1 MAAERRRSRS
11 RGRVDS
17 DSGNEGGNN
26 GRIRGGGA
34 ILQFGMHSGRRYDE
48 VLREER
54 GYVEW
59 ALRIPNPGG
68 GLRLFQNWLRLQRET
83 NPSGATR
90 RRRRVRPRS
99 AFSDSEDDSSAESEI
114 LGSTVRNANLATI
127 SSLMFDSASE
137 EEEDDEEAEEEEQQ
151 VATRGGARPQN
162 HQRRTSGGRQQGEA
176 AAAPAAASA
185 SAQAILDRLP
195 RVSFS
200 ANHFGGSPHPESCPI
215 CIEDFADA
223 EQSNLKIVLTSCL
236 HVFHEHCLQTWL
248 QRRQDCPTCRWDI
261 SDSGESQF
269 LASAEVAP
277 TTATAMP
284 VLPVWGMEEMIE
296 LSDES
301 QG

>member
-99 AFSDSEDDSSAESEI
+99 AFSD
-114 LGSTVRNANLATI
+114 
-127 SSLMFDSASE
+127 SE

>member
-223 EQSNLKIVLTSCL
+223 EQSNLK
-236 HVFHEHCLQTWL
+236 
-248 QRRQDCPTCRWDI
+248 
-261 SDSGESQF
+261 
-269 LASAEVAP
+269 
-277 TTATAMP
+277 AMP